1 MRYTAAMKLFR
12 RAHTVVSSTARIEAY
27 SDAVLAI
34 IITILVLEI
43 RPPELADTS
52 LAGVWRGL
60 REVLPHIGAFAFSFL
75 TLSVFWV
82 NHHHFFHELDRSDAR
97 LLWLNNA
104 LLFFLALV
112 PFTTAFLGHYPS
124 APGVVMTYC
133 FVLFLAALSFTL
145 MARHALCGDA
155 IIAHEVSHEDR
166 RASHRHN
173 WVGTVLYGVATAAA
187 PWAIGVSYAL
197 MLLVPLYYITPRL
210 LHDHAHAR

>member
-1 MRYTAAMKLFR
+1 MNLFR

-27 SDAVLAI
+27 SDAVIAI

-43 RPPELADTS
+43 RPPELHDTT
-52 LAGVWRGL
+52 LAGVWAGL
-60 REVLPHIGAFAFSFL
+60 TDVLPHIASFAFSFL

-97 LLWLNNA
+97 LLWYNNA

-112 PFTTAFLGHYPS
+112 PFTTAFLGHYPLIQ
-124 APGVVMTYC
+124 GVVATYC

-145 MARHALCGDA
+145 MAHHALCSDD
-155 IIAHEVSHEDR
+155 IITHDVSDEER
-166 RASHRHN
+166 RRSERHN
-173 WVGTVLYGVATAAA
+173 WVGTALYGLGTLSAL
-187 PWAIGVSYAL
+187 WMIEISYVT

-210 LHDHAHAR
+210 LHDHGSGTH